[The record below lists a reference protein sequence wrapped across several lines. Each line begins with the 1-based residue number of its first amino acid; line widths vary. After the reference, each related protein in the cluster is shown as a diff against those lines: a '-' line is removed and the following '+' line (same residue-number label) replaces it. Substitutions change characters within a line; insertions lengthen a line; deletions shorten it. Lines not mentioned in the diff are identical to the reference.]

1 MNGTLSVRERVAEFY
16 AMETALLD
24 DHRLHDWLDLM
35 HDEVRYV
42 MPMLET
48 RQGPPSTNTNPTF
61 YLYNDDKASLE
72 QRVARLDTGLALVEF
87 PTSATQ
93 RSVTDILIIS
103 ATESELQVRSSFSV
117 TQARDEE
124 NETRFVGR
132 RVDRLTANDD
142 SLQVVRRDILLVHYV
157 LPRTISIF
165 F

>member
-1 MNGTLSVRERVAEFY
+1 
-16 AMETALLD
+16 
-24 DHRLHDWLDLM
+24 
-35 HDEVRYV
+35 
-42 MPMLET
+42 MLET

-93 RSVTDILIIS
+93 RSVTDILVIS
-103 ATESELQVRSSFSV
+103 STESAIQVRSSFSV

-132 RVDRLTANDD
+132 RVDRLTARND
-142 SLQVVRRDILLVHYV
+142 SFQVIRRDILLVHYV